1 MTELLTTVAILFI
14 AAGPFLLVANRFDLP
29 TVPLLILAGI
39 VGGLFVDEELTLELA
54 QFGIALLVFTFGI
67 GINLS
72 AVRTVLG
79 DSELAAVGQ
88 ILVVGSLGLGFGVL
102 VGVPL
107 EEAVYLGIAVALSS
121 TIVGVA
127 LFQTEIRQNLV
138 RGRLAESVQLVQD
151 LVAIVILLVLG
162 AGTLEA
168 DPIATQLGYGLTLL
182 VMAALV
188 NHYLFKLIGRL
199 AGDSDELMIISVIS
213 ILVVFIGAA
222 ELAGV
227 SIVVG
232 AFAAGLAVRHDP
244 VEYLGLFNGLTSVR
258 DFFVAIFFTTVGA
271 LIVLPFVD
279 IGLAASL
286 EKLLLVAGLVVL
298 TAVVKPVVTTAIL
311 MYKGYEA
318 RSATLTSLSID
329 QVSEF
334 ALIIAIEALI
344 LGFLT
349 QNVFDAIILA
359 AAVTMITSSL
369 TQRYNEQIYRAVADR
384 GLLVG
389 RHEKIDK
396 ASRVPD
402 DLAEHV
408 IIAGYGRQGRQ
419 LVDTCELFDQPYV
432 VVENDPTELETVT
445 RKCDA
450 FVFGDAMERYTW
462 EKANVE
468 DAKLVISTI
477 GSDPVSKRLL
487 TLGFDV
493 EIILRTSDVSTAL
506 ELLDAG
512 ALYVS
517 VQDLLASERLVE
529 YLQSLFDDETT
540 PEELRERLR
549 AELDQYAVVRHR
561 RTGGETESG
570 REETASQ

>member
-1 MTELLTTVAILFI
+1 MTDLLTTVAILFI
-14 AAGPFLLVANRFDLP
+14 VAGPFLLVANRFDLP

-39 VGGLFVDEELTLELA
+39 VGGLFVDEGQTLELA
-54 QFGIALLVFTFGI
+54 QFGIALLVFTFGV

-79 DSELAAVGQ
+79 DSELAAVAQ

-102 VGVPL
+102 VGVPV

-127 LFQTEIRQNLV
+127 LFQTEIRRNLV
-138 RGRLAESVQLVQD
+138 RGRLAESIQLVQD
-151 LVAIVILLVLG
+151 LTAIVILLVLG

-188 NHYLFKLIGRL
+188 NHYLFTLIGRL

-258 DFFVAIFFTTVGA
+258 DFFVAVFFTTIGA
-271 LIVLPFVD
+271 LIVLPFVEM
-279 IGLAASL
+279 GMTASV

-298 TAVVKPVVTTAIL
+298 TAVVKPIVTTAIL
-311 MYKGYEA
+311 LYKGYEA

-349 QNVFDAIILA
+349 QDVFDVIILA

-369 TQRYNEQIYRAVADR
+369 SQRYNEQIYRAVADR
-384 GLLVG
+384 GLLAG
-389 RHEKIDK
+389 KHRKIDES
-396 ASRVPD
+396 SRVPE
-402 DLAEHV
+402 DLADHV

-419 LVDTCELFDQPYV
+419 LVETCELFDQPYV
-432 VVENDPTELETVT
+432 VVENDPTEFETV
-445 RKCDA
+445 RRECDA

-462 EKANVE
+462 KKANVE
-468 DAKLVISTI
+468 DARVILSTI
-477 GSDPVSKRLL
+477 DSDPVSRRLL
-487 TLGFDV
+487 SLGFDA
-493 EIILRTSDVSTAL
+493 EIILRTGDVSTAL
-506 ELLDAG
+506 DLLEAG
-512 ALYVS
+512 ALYVT
-517 VQDLLASERLVE
+517 VQDLLASERLVQ
-529 YLQSLFDDETT
+529 YLQALFDDETT
-540 PEELRERLR
+540 PDALRERLR
-549 AELDQYAVVRHR
+549 AEVEQYSAVR
-561 RTGGETESG
+561 R
-570 REETASQ
+570 Q

>member
-14 AAGPFLLVANRFDLP
+14 VAGPFLLVANRFDLP

-39 VGGLFVDEELTLELA
+39 VGGLFVDEGQTLELA
-54 QFGIALLVFTFGI
+54 QFGIALLVFTFGV

-79 DSELAAVGQ
+79 DSELAAVAQ

-102 VGVPL
+102 VGVPV

-121 TIVGVA
+121 TIVVVA
-127 LFQTEIRQNLV
+127 LFQTEIRRNLV
-138 RGRLAESVQLVQD
+138 RGRLAESIQLVQD
-151 LVAIVILLVLG
+151 LTAIVILLVLG

-188 NHYLFKLIGRL
+188 NHYLFTLIGRL

-258 DFFVAIFFTTVGA
+258 DFFVAVFFTTIGA
-271 LIVLPFVD
+271 LIVLPFVEM
-279 IGLAASL
+279 GMTASV

-298 TAVVKPVVTTAIL
+298 TAVVKPIVTTAIL
-311 MYKGYEA
+311 LYKGYEA

-349 QNVFDAIILA
+349 QDVFDVIILA

-369 TQRYNEQIYRAVADR
+369 SQRYNEQIYRAVADR
-384 GLLVG
+384 GLLAG
-389 RHEKIDK
+389 KHRKIDES
-396 ASRVPD
+396 SRVPE
-402 DLAEHV
+402 DLADHV

-419 LVDTCELFDQPYV
+419 LVETCELFDQPYV
-432 VVENDPTELETVT
+432 VVENDLTEFETV
-445 RKCDA
+445 RRECDA

-462 EKANVE
+462 KKANVE
-468 DAKLVISTI
+468 DARVILSTI
-477 GSDPVSKRLL
+477 DSDPVSRRLL
-487 TLGFDV
+487 SLGFDA
-493 EIILRTSDVSTAL
+493 EIILRTGDVSTAL
-506 ELLDAG
+506 DLLEAG
-512 ALYVS
+512 ALYVT
-517 VQDLLASERLVE
+517 VQDLLASERLVQ
-529 YLQSLFDDETT
+529 YLQALFDDETT
-540 PEELRERLR
+540 PDALRERLR
-549 AELDQYAVVRHR
+549 AEVEQYSAVR
-561 RTGGETESG
+561 R
-570 REETASQ
+570 Q